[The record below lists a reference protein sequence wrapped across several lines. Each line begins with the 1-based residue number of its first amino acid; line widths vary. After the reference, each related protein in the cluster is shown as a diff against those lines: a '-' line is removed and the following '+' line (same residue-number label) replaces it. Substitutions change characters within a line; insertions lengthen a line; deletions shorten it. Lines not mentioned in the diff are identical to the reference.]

1 MGNGVSF
8 QCSCDQTL
16 NHIFRWFCGKGY
28 IRNLKKNLTALKRE
42 MEDLKAIKDEV
53 QNRVSREEIRHQQRL
68 EAVQVWLT
76 RVDSIDLQIKDLLST
91 CPVQHQK
98 LCLCGLCSK
107 NVCSSYSFG
116 KRVFLL
122 LEDVKKLNSESNF
135 EVVTKPAPIS
145 EVEKRFTQP
154 TIGQEKMLETA
165 WNRLM
170 EDGVEIMGLHGMG
183 GVGKTTL
190 FHKIHNKFAEI
201 PGRFDVVIWIVVSQ
215 GAEISKLQ
223 EDIAKKL
230 HLWDEVWKDKTESVN
245 AADIHNVLQRKRF
258 VLMLDDIWDK
268 VDLQA
273 LGVPIPTRENGC
285 KVAFTTRSRE
295 VCGRMGD
302 HKPVEVQ
309 CLGPKEAW
317 ELFKNKVGDNTLR
330 RDPVIVELARKVAEK
345 CGGLPLA
352 LNVIGEVMA
361 SKTMV
366 QEWEDAIDVLTTSA
380 AEFPDVK
387 NKILP
392 ILKYSYDSLV
402 DENIKTC
409 FLYCALFPEDFNIGM
424 EKLIDYWICEG
435 FIGDYSV
442 IKRARNKGYTMLGTL
457 IRANLL
463 TEVGKTSVVMHDVVR
478 EMALW
483 IASDFGK
490 QKENFVVR
498 AGVGLHE
505 IPEIKDWGAVR
516 RMSLMKNNIKEITCG
531 SKCSE
536 LTTLFLEENQL
547 KNLSGEFIRCMQ
559 KLVVLDLSLNRNLNE
574 LPEQIS
580 ELASLQYLDL
590 SSTSIEQLPVGFHEL
605 KNLTHLNLSYTSIC
619 SVGAISKLSSLRIL
633 KLRGSNVHADV
644 SLVKELQLLEHLQVL
659 TITIST
665 EMGLEQILD
674 DERLAN
680 CITELGISDF
690 QQKAFNI
697 ERLANC
703 ITDLEISDF
712 QQKAFNISLLTSMEN
727 LRLLM
732 VKNSHVTEINTNLMC
747 IENKTDSSDL
757 HNPKIPCFTNL
768 STVYITSCHSI
779 KDLTW
784 LLFAPNLVFL
794 RISDSRE
801 VEEIINKEKATNL
814 TGITPFQKLEFFSV
828 EKLPKLE
835 SIYWSPLPFPLLKHI
850 FAYCCPKLRKL
861 PLNATSVPLV
871 DEFKIEMDSQETE
884 LEWED
889 EDTKNRFLPSIKR
902 LLVYGI

>member
-1 MGNGVSF
+1 
-8 QCSCDQTL
+8 
-16 NHIFRWFCGKGY
+16 
-28 IRNLKKNLTALKRE
+28 
-42 MEDLKAIKDEV
+42 MEDLKAIKVEV
-53 QNRVSREEIRHQQRL
+53 QNRVSREETRHQQRL
-68 EAVQVWLT
+68 QAVQVWLT
-76 RVDSIDLQIKDLLST
+76 RVDSIDLQIQILLST
-91 CPVQHQK
+91 SSVQLQK
-98 LCLCGLCSK
+98 SCLCGLCSK
-107 NVCSSYSFG
+107 NVCSSYSYG

-122 LEDVKKLNSESNF
+122 LEEVKKLNSESNF
-135 EVVTKPAPIS
+135 EVVTKPAPIC

-165 WNRLM
+165 WNRLI
-170 EDGVEIMGLHGMG
+170 EDGVGIMGLHGMG

-190 FHKIHNKFAEI
+190 FRKIHNKFAEI

-215 GAEISKLQ
+215 GAKISKLQ
-223 EDIAKKL
+223 EDIAEKL
-230 HLWDEVWKDKTESVN
+230 HLCNEMWKNKSESDK

-258 VLMLDDIWDK
+258 VLMLDDIWEK
-268 VDLQA
+268 VDFEA
-273 LGVPIPTRENGC
+273 LGVPVPTRENGC
-285 KVAFTTRSRE
+285 RVAFTTRSRE

-302 HKPVEVQ
+302 HEPMEIQ

-345 CGGLPLA
+345 CRGLPLA

-392 ILKYSYDSLV
+392 ILKYSYDSLL

-409 FLYCALFPEDFNIGM
+409 FLYCALFPEDYEIHK
-424 EKLIDYWICEG
+424 ETLIDYWICEG

-463 TEVGKTSVVMHDVVR
+463 TEVGKTRVVMHDVVR

-505 IPEIKDWGAVR
+505 IPEVKDWGAVR
-516 RMSLMKNNIKEITCG
+516 RMSLMNNDIEEITCA

-536 LTTLFLEENQL
+536 LTTLFLQHNQL
-547 KNLSGEFIRCMQ
+547 KNFSGEFIRCMQ
-559 KLVVLDLSLNRNLNE
+559 KLVVLDLALNRYFNK

-590 SSTSIEQLPVGFHEL
+590 SYTNIEQLPVGFHEL
-605 KNLTHLNLSYTSIC
+605 KNLTQLNLSITKRLC
-619 SVGAISKLSSLRIL
+619 SLGGISKLSSLRIL
-633 KLRGSNVHADV
+633 KLLRSNVHADV

-665 EMGLEQILD
+665 EMELEQILD
-674 DERLAN
+674 DKRLAN

-690 QQKAFNI
+690 QH
-697 ERLANC
+697 
-703 ITDLEISDF
+703 
-712 QQKAFNISLLTSMEN
+712 KAFNISLLTSMEN
-727 LRLLM
+727 LRRLR
-732 VKNSHVTEINTNLMC
+732 VENSHVSEINTNLMC

-757 HNPKIPCFTNL
+757 HNPKIPRFTNL
-768 STVYITSCHSI
+768 STVYIRSCHSI

-814 TGITPFQKLEFFSV
+814 TDITPFQKIEYLIV
-828 EKLPKLE
+828 EDLPKLE
-835 SIYWSPLPFPLLKHI
+835 SIYWSPLAFPLLKHM
-850 FAYCCPKLRKL
+850 ATLSCPKLRKL

-871 DEFKIEMDSQETE
+871 DEFTIEMDSQETE

-889 EDTKNRFLPSIKR
+889 EDI
-902 LLVYGI
+902 

>member
-1 MGNGVSF
+1 MGNCVSF
-8 QCSCDQTL
+8 QLSCDQTL
-16 NHIFRWFCGKGY
+16 NHIFRFLRGKGY
-28 IRNLKKNLTALKRE
+28 IRNLKKNLTALNRE

-76 RVDSIDLQIKDLLST
+76 RVDSIDLQIKNLLST
-91 CPVQHQK
+91 CPVQLQK

-107 NVCSSYSFG
+107 NVCSSYSYG

-122 LEDVKKLNSESNF
+122 LDEVKKLNLESNF

-165 WNRLM
+165 WNRLI
-170 EDGVEIMGLHGMG
+170 EDGVGIMGLHGMG

-190 FHKIHNKFAEI
+190 FRKIHNKFAEI

-215 GAEISKLQ
+215 GAKISKLQ

-230 HLWDEVWKDKTESVN
+230 HLWDEVWKNKDESN
-245 AADIHNVLQRKRF
+245 KAADIHNVLQGKRF
-258 VLMLDDIWDK
+258 VLMLDDIWEK
-268 VDLQA
+268 VDFEA

-285 KVAFTTRSRE
+285 RVAFTTRSRE

-302 HKPVEVQ
+302 HEPMEIQ
-309 CLGPKEAW
+309 CLEPGEAW

-345 CGGLPLA
+345 CRGLPLA
-352 LNVIGEVMA
+352 LNVIGEAMA

-402 DENIKTC
+402 DEHIKTC
-409 FLYCALFPEDFNIGM
+409 FLYCALFPEDFYIDM

-463 TEVGKTSVVMHDVVR
+463 TEDKTSVVMHDVVR

-505 IPEIKDWGAVR
+505 IPEVKGWGAVR
-516 RMSLMKNNIKEITCG
+516 RMSLIKNNIEEITCS

-536 LTTLFLEENQL
+536 LTTLFLQHNQL
-547 KNLSGEFIRCMQ
+547 KNLSGEFIRSMQ
-559 KLVVLDLSLNRNLNE
+559 KLVVLDLTLNPNLNE

-590 SSTSIEQLPVGFHEL
+590 SDTSIEQLPVGFHEL
-605 KNLTHLNLSYTSIC
+605 TNLTQLNLSWTKRLC

-633 KLRGSNVHADV
+633 KLRGSNVHVDV
-644 SLVKELQLLEHLQVL
+644 SLVKELQLLERLQVL
-659 TITIST
+659 DIKIST
-665 EMGLEQILD
+665 EMGLEQISD
-674 DERLAN
+674 D
-680 CITELGISDF
+680 
-690 QQKAFNI
+690 Q
-697 ERLANC
+697 RLANC
-703 ITDLEISDF
+703 ITDLQISDF

-727 LRLLM
+727 LGELR
-732 VKNSHVTEINTNLMC
+732 VENSHVSEINTNLMC
-747 IENKTDSSDL
+747 IENKTDSSHL

-768 STVYITSCHSI
+768 SSVSITSCHSI

-784 LLFAPNLVFL
+784 LLFVPNLVL
-794 RISDSRE
+794 LQISDSRE

-814 TGITPFQKLEFFSV
+814 TGITPFQKLQILDLN
-828 EKLPKLE
+828 KLPKLE
-835 SIYWSPLPFPLLKHI
+835 SIYWSPLPFPLLEEI
-850 FAYCCPKLRKL
+850 AASRCPKLRKL
-861 PLNATSVPLV
+861 PLNATSVPRV
-871 DEFKIEMDSQETE
+871 EEFRILMYPRAQGNQ

-889 EDTKNRFLPSIKR
+889 EDAKNRFLPSINPLKY
-902 LLVYGI
+902 VEV